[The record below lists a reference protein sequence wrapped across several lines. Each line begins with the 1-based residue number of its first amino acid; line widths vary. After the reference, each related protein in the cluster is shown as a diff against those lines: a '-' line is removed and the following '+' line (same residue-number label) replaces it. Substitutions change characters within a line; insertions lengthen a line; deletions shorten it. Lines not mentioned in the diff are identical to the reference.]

1 MATLQVPVLFDM
13 SGDTIVFGEAA
24 GADFVS
30 SHLEFTLDMTT
41 AANDISLNAA
51 DLSGS
56 ILVGDHE
63 TSDGIFFSS
72 DLQGSTTGIS
82 AIDRLCDRISN
93 AITRGKLVHV
103 PKTGNHS
110 NSGIPMGGRA
120 LRNATGTVDNNA
132 AMNIYSPKYNTSI
145 APIGDEQMLGQA
157 MGRVA
162 CVHLVGHPL
171 SAAMFSDPTQ
181 IQVDV
186 ETDSDQT
193 YLHNSGN
200 VKFYNALAVQLS
212 KVLGGS
218 RATNPLNGGKQSSGR
233 TYTTGRLRNNNRI
246 DDSNDPDGNQA
257 TPLSF
262 IIQEDLEVGDKIQII
277 YNSNT
282 INATITNVLT
292 NGGEKNAIETDWT
305 HNDNSF
311 PAVSVIVGNTG
322 PILDASGVSNI
333 ALKSVFEQL
342 MNVPGRSQI
351 MESRDVTGQPENSL
365 TTVTGGFPVIPG
377 DKLVLFIRPK
387 IQFASQ
393 TEAVESTVL
402 QGFPNRMTF
411 KDLVTPYNVGAQ
423 GTITG
428 QVYSESGSY
437 NGAAVYTSNNSNTPG
452 INPAFDGVVTG
463 TYGWLSP
470 KTYAD
475 NYDKGDYVGT
485 VQTTL
490 AQGGVVAGEWIQVNV
505 GQKVGVSEF
514 TIVPHNKA
522 GALNSIGGR
531 SPYQFRLLKSNNGI
545 AWKIVDR
552 ITVGTSNTD
561 TSNYSN
567 NNTTSATKID
577 KTFTLP
583 NPEVGQYWRLVVEK
597 IYQKTIGDG
606 GNIDGAAA
614 IQELILTGAKF
625 PSEIDIH
632 SDKAAPTE
640 AAIFDISGVQTNVAA
655 IAADISTVFP
665 GNAIT
670 GSASEESKW
679 GWMGS
684 ANSDTVSLETTD
696 ENDVRTIDLH
706 IWKITVT
713 L

>member
-41 AANDISLNAA
+41 EANDISLNAA
-51 DLSGS
+51 DVSGA

-63 TSDGIFFSS
+63 TSDGIFYSS
-72 DLQGSTTGIS
+72 DVSGNTAGNS
-82 AIDRLCDRISN
+82 AIDKLCDRISK

-110 NSGIPMGGRA
+110 NSGIPMGGRS
-120 LRNATGTVDNNA
+120 LRNASGVVDTVTAN
-132 AMNIYSPKYNTSI
+132 NIYSPKYPTSI

-181 IQVDV
+181 IQADV
-186 ETDSDQT
+186 EKDSDQT
-193 YLHNSGN
+193 YTHDSAQ

-218 RATNPLNGGKQSSGR
+218 KAENPLNPGKDGGAG
-233 TYTTGRLRNNNRI
+233 
-246 DDSNDPDGNQA
+246 
-257 TPLSF
+257 
-262 IIQEDLEVGDKIQII
+262 
-277 YNSNT
+277 T
-282 INATITNVLT
+282 IKDV
-292 NGGEKNAIETDWT
+292 
-305 HNDNSF
+305 
-311 PAVSVIVGNTG
+311 
-322 PILDASGVSNI
+322 SGVSNI

-351 MESRDVTGQPENSL
+351 METRDISSNGGPNTQFC
-365 TTVTGGFPVIPG
+365 TTGGFPVIPG

-402 QGFPNRMTF
+402 QAFPNRMTY
-411 KDLVTPYNVGAQ
+411 KDGVTAYNVGAQ

-437 NGAAVYTSNNSNTPG
+437 NGAATYTAAGNSG
-452 INPAFDGVVTG
+452 INPAFDGVDDA

-475 NYDKGDYVGT
+475 DYDKGDYVGS

-505 GQKVGVSEF
+505 GQKVAVSEF

-522 GALNSIGGR
+522 GALSSIGGR

-552 ITVGTSNTD
+552 LTVGTSNTD
-561 TSNYSN
+561 TSNWAT
-567 NNTTSATKID
+567 NNTGTAAKKD

-583 NPEVGQYWRLVVEK
+583 NPEVGQYWRLVIEK
-597 IYQKTIGDG
+597 IYQKTIGAG

-614 IQELILTGAKF
+614 IQELKLIGAKY
-625 PSEIDIH
+625 PSEIDVH

-640 AAIFDISGVQTNVAA
+640 AAIFDISGVGTNVAA
-655 IAADISTVFP
+655 IAADIQTVFP
-665 GNAIT
+665 GNANAGT
-670 GSASEESKW
+670 ASEESKW

-684 ANSDTVSLETTD
+684 ANADSLTLETTD
-696 ENDVRTIDLH
+696 ENDVRTCDLH
-706 IWKITVT
+706 IWKVTVT

>member
-30 SHLEFTLDMTT
+30 SHLEFTLDMTSE
-41 AANDISLNAA
+41 ANDISLNAA
-51 DLSGS
+51 DVSGA

-63 TSDGIFFSS
+63 TSDGIFYSS
-72 DLQGSTTGIS
+72 DVSGNTTGNS
-82 AIDRLCDRISN
+82 AIDKLCDRISK

-120 LRNATGTVDNNA
+120 LRNADGVVDSVA
-132 AMNIYSPKYNTSI
+132 ANNIYSPKYPTSI

-181 IQVDV
+181 IQADV
-186 ETDSDQT
+186 EKDSDQT
-193 YLHNSGN
+193 YTHDSAQ

-218 RATNPLNGGKQSSGR
+218 KADNPLNPGK
-233 TYTTGRLRNNNRI
+233 
-246 DDSNDPDGNQA
+246 DGNA
-257 TPLSF
+257 
-262 IIQEDLEVGDKIQII
+262 G
-277 YNSNT
+277 T
-282 INATITNVLT
+282 IKDV
-292 NGGEKNAIETDWT
+292 
-305 HNDNSF
+305 
-311 PAVSVIVGNTG
+311 
-322 PILDASGVSNI
+322 SGVANI

-351 MESRDVTGQPENSL
+351 METRDISSNGGPNTEFCS
-365 TTVTGGFPVIPG
+365 TGGFPVIPG

-402 QGFPNRMTF
+402 QAFPNRMTY
-411 KDLVTPYNVGAQ
+411 KDGVTAYNVGAQ

-437 NGAAVYTSNNSNTPG
+437 NGAATYTAAGNSG
-452 INPAFDGVVTG
+452 INPAFDGVEDA

-475 NYDKGDYVGT
+475 DYDKGDYIGS

-505 GQKVGVSEF
+505 GQKVAVSEF

-531 SPYQFRLLKSNNGI
+531 SPYQFRLLKSNNGV

-552 ITVGTSNTD
+552 LTVGTSNTD
-561 TSNYSN
+561 TSNWAT
-567 NNTTSATKID
+567 NNTSTAAKKD

-597 IYQKTIGDG
+597 IYQKTIDGTG

-614 IQELILTGAKF
+614 IQELKLIGAKY
-625 PSEIDIH
+625 PSEIDVH

-640 AAIFDISGVQTNVAA
+640 AAIFDISGVGTNVAA
-655 IAADISTVFP
+655 IAADIQTVFP
-665 GNAIT
+665 GNDNA
-670 GSASEESKW
+670 GASSEESRW

-684 ANSDTVSLETTD
+684 ANADSLTLETTD
-696 ENDVRTIDLH
+696 ENDVRTCDLH

>member
-24 GADFVS
+24 GADFVT

-41 AANDISLNAA
+41 LANGVSLNAS
-51 DLSGS
+51 DVSGS

-63 TSDGIFFSS
+63 TTDGIFYSS
-72 DLQGSTTGIS
+72 DVSGNTTGNS
-82 AIDRLCDRISN
+82 AIDKLCDRISK

-110 NSGIPMGGRA
+110 NSGIPMGGRS
-120 LRNATGTVDNNA
+120 LRNASGVVDTVTNN
-132 AMNIYSPKYNTSI
+132 NIYSPKYPTSI
-145 APIGDEQMLGQA
+145 APIGDEQMLGEA

-181 IQVDV
+181 IQADV
-186 ETDSDQT
+186 EKDSDQT
-193 YLHNSGN
+193 YTDNSAQ

-218 RATNPLNGGKQSSGR
+218 KADNPLKPGK
-233 TYTTGRLRNNNRI
+233 
-246 DDSNDPDGNQA
+246 DGNA
-257 TPLSF
+257 
-262 IIQEDLEVGDKIQII
+262 G
-277 YNSNT
+277 T
-282 INATITNVLT
+282 IKDV
-292 NGGEKNAIETDWT
+292 E
-305 HNDNSF
+305 
-311 PAVSVIVGNTG
+311 
-322 PILDASGVSNI
+322 GVANI

-351 MESRDVTGQPENSL
+351 METRDISSNGGPNTEFC
-365 TTVTGGFPVIPG
+365 TTGGFPVIPG

-402 QGFPNRMTF
+402 QAFPNRMTY
-411 KDLVTPYNVGAQ
+411 KDGVTPYNVG
-423 GTITG
+423 TPSTG
-428 QVYSESGSY
+428 GADPNKISGQDYSESGSY
-437 NGAAVYTSNNSNTPG
+437 NGAATYTTAGNSG
-452 INPAFDGVVTG
+452 INPAFDGDVGATTG
-463 TYGWLSP
+463 GYGWLSP

-475 NYDKGDYVGT
+475 DYDKGDYVGS

-505 GQKVGVSEF
+505 GQKVAVSEF

-545 AWKIVDR
+545 TWKIVDR
-552 ITVGTSNTD
+552 LTVGTSNAD
-561 TSNYSN
+561 TSNWAN
-567 NNTTSATKID
+567 NNSSTATKID

-597 IYQKTIGDG
+597 IYQKTIGTG
-606 GNIDGAAA
+606 GNIDGATA
-614 IQELILTGAKF
+614 IQELILTGAKY
-625 PSEIDIH
+625 PSEIDVH

-640 AAIFDISGVQTNVAA
+640 AAIFDISGVGTNVAA
-655 IAADISTVFP
+655 IAADIQTVFP
-665 GNAIT
+665 GNANT
-670 GSASEESKW
+670 GTASEESKW

-684 ANSDTVSLETTD
+684 ANADSLTLETTD
-696 ENDVRTIDLH
+696 ENDVRTCDLH
-706 IWKITVT
+706 IWKVTVT

>member
-24 GADFVS
+24 GADFVT

-41 AANDISLNAA
+41 QANGVSLNAS
-51 DLSGS
+51 DVSGS

-63 TSDGIFFSS
+63 TSDGIFYSS
-72 DLQGSTTGIS
+72 DVSGNTTGNS
-82 AIDRLCDRISN
+82 AIDKLCDRISK

-110 NSGIPMGGRA
+110 NSGIPMGGRS
-120 LRNATGTVDNNA
+120 LRNASGVVDTVTNN
-132 AMNIYSPKYNTSI
+132 NIYSPKYPSSI
-145 APIGDEQMLGQA
+145 APIGDEQMLGEA

-181 IQVDV
+181 IQADV
-186 ETDSDQT
+186 EKDSDQT
-193 YLHNSGN
+193 YTDNSTQ

-218 RATNPLNGGKQSSGR
+218 KADNPLKPGK
-233 TYTTGRLRNNNRI
+233 
-246 DDSNDPDGNQA
+246 DGDA
-257 TPLSF
+257 
-262 IIQEDLEVGDKIQII
+262 G
-277 YNSNT
+277 T
-282 INATITNVLT
+282 IKDT
-292 NGGEKNAIETDWT
+292 E
-305 HNDNSF
+305 
-311 PAVSVIVGNTG
+311 
-322 PILDASGVSNI
+322 GVANI

-351 MESRDVTGQPENSL
+351 METRDISSNGGPNTEFC
-365 TTVTGGFPVIPG
+365 TTGGFPVIPG

-402 QGFPNRMTF
+402 QAFPNRMTF
-411 KDLVTPYNVGAQ
+411 IDGVTPYNVGAQ

-437 NGAAVYTSNNSNTPG
+437 NGAATYTAAGNSG

-475 NYDKGDYVGT
+475 DYDKGDYVGS

-505 GQKVGVSEF
+505 GQKVAVSEF

-522 GALNSIGGR
+522 GALSSIGGR

-545 AWKIVDR
+545 NWKIVDR
-552 ITVGTSNTD
+552 LTVGTSNAD
-561 TSNYSN
+561 TSNWAN
-567 NNTTSATKID
+567 NNSGTAQKSD

-597 IYQKTIGDG
+597 IYQKTIGAG
-606 GNIDGAAA
+606 GNIDGATA
-614 IQELILTGAKF
+614 IQELILTGAKY
-625 PSEIDIH
+625 PSEIDVH

-640 AAIFDISGVQTNVAA
+640 AAIFDISGVGTNVAA
-655 IAADISTVFP
+655 IAADIQTVFP
-665 GNAIT
+665 GNANA
-670 GSASEESKW
+670 GNASEESKW

-684 ANSDTVSLETTD
+684 ANADSLTLETTD
-696 ENDVRTIDLH
+696 ENDVRTCDLH
-706 IWKITVT
+706 IWKVTVT

>member
-41 AANDISLNAA
+41 EANDISLNATDISA
-51 DLSGS
+51 A

-72 DLQGSTTGIS
+72 DASGNTTGNS
-82 AIDRLCDRISN
+82 AIDRLCDRISK

-186 ETDSDQT
+186 ERDSDQT
-193 YLHNSGN
+193 YLHNSAN

-218 RATNPLNGGKQSSGR
+218 KATNPLNPGSG
-233 TYTTGRLRNNNRI
+233 
-246 DDSNDPDGNQA
+246 SN
-257 TPLSF
+257 
-262 IIQEDLEVGDKIQII
+262 IK
-277 YNSNT
+277 
-282 INATITNVLT
+282 
-292 NGGEKNAIETDWT
+292 
-305 HNDNSF
+305 
-311 PAVSVIVGNTG
+311 
-322 PILDASGVSNI
+322 DANGVSNI
-333 ALKSVFEQL
+333 ALKSVYEQL
-342 MNVPGRSQI
+342 MNVPGRAQI
-351 MESRDVTGQPENSL
+351 METRDVTGQPENSDE
-365 TTVTGGFPVIPG
+365 TITGGFPVIPG

-402 QGFPNRMTF
+402 QAFPNRMTF
-411 KDLVTPYNVGAQ
+411 KDGVTAYNVGAQ

-437 NGAAVYTSNNSNTPG
+437 NGAATYTAAGNSG

-475 NYDKGDYVGT
+475 NYDKGDYVGS

-490 AQGGVVAGEWIQVNV
+490 AQGGVVSGEWIQVNI
-505 GQKVGVSEF
+505 GQKVAISEF

-522 GALNSIGGR
+522 GALNTIGGR
-531 SPYQFRLLKSNNGI
+531 SPYQFRLLKSNNGV

-552 ITVGTSNTD
+552 LTVGSSNTD
-561 TSNYSN
+561 TSNYASN
-567 NNTTSATKID
+567 NTSTATKID

-597 IYQKTIGDG
+597 IYQKTIGAG
-606 GNIDGAAA
+606 GNVDGACA
-614 IQELILTGAKF
+614 IQELILTGAKY
-625 PSEIDIH
+625 PSEIDVH

-655 IAADISTVFP
+655 IAADIQTVFP
-665 GNAIT
+665 GNANA

-684 ANSDTVSLETTD
+684 ANSDTLSLETTD
-696 ENDVRTIDLH
+696 ENDVRTVDLH

>member
-24 GADFVS
+24 GADFVT

-41 AANDISLNAA
+41 LTNGVSLNAS
-51 DLSGS
+51 DVSGS

-63 TSDGIFFSS
+63 TSDGIFYSS
-72 DLQGSTTGIS
+72 DVSGNTTGNS
-82 AIDRLCDRISN
+82 AIDKLCDRISK

-110 NSGIPMGGRA
+110 NSGIPMGGRS
-120 LRNATGTVDNNA
+120 LRNASGVVDTVTNN
-132 AMNIYSPKYNTSI
+132 NIYSPKYPTSI
-145 APIGDEQMLGQA
+145 APIGDEQMLGEA

-181 IQVDV
+181 IQADV
-186 ETDSDQT
+186 EKDSDQT
-193 YLHNSGN
+193 YTDNN
-200 VKFYNALAVQLS
+200 TEVKFYNALAVQLS

-218 RATNPLNGGKQSSGR
+218 KADNPLKPGK
-233 TYTTGRLRNNNRI
+233 
-246 DDSNDPDGNQA
+246 DGNA
-257 TPLSF
+257 
-262 IIQEDLEVGDKIQII
+262 G
-277 YNSNT
+277 T
-282 INATITNVLT
+282 I
-292 NGGEKNAIETDWT
+292 K
-305 HNDNSF
+305 
-311 PAVSVIVGNTG
+311 
-322 PILDASGVSNI
+322 DASGVANV

-351 MESRDVTGQPENSL
+351 METRDISSNGGPNTEFC
-365 TTVTGGFPVIPG
+365 TTGGFPVIPG

-402 QGFPNRMTF
+402 QAFPNRMTF
-411 KDLVTPYNVGAQ
+411 KDGVSAYNVGAQ

-437 NGAAVYTSNNSNTPG
+437 NGAATYTAAGNSG
-452 INPAFDGVVTG
+452 INPAFDGVTTG

-475 NYDKGDYVGT
+475 DYYKGDYVGN

-505 GQKVGVSEF
+505 GQKVAISEF

-522 GALNSIGGR
+522 GVLNSIGGR

-545 AWKIVDR
+545 SWKIVDR
-552 ITVGTSNTD
+552 LTVGTSNAD
-561 TSNYSN
+561 TSNWAN
-567 NNTTSATKID
+567 NNSSTAQKID

-583 NPEVGQYWRLVVEK
+583 NPEVGQYWRLVIEK
-597 IYQKTIGDG
+597 IYQKTIGTG

-614 IQELILTGAKF
+614 IQELILTGAKY
-625 PSEIDIH
+625 PSEIDVH

-640 AAIFDISGVQTNVAA
+640 AAIFDISGVGTNVAA
-655 IAADISTVFP
+655 IAADIQTVFP
-665 GNAIT
+665 GNANS
-670 GSASEESKW
+670 GNKSEESKW

-684 ANSDTVSLETTD
+684 ANADSLTLETTD
-696 ENDVRTIDLH
+696 ENDVRTCDLH
-706 IWKITVT
+706 IWKVTVT

>member
-41 AANDISLNAA
+41 LTNGVSLNAA
-51 DLSGS
+51 DVSGS

-63 TSDGIFFSS
+63 TSDGIFYSS
-72 DLQGSTTGIS
+72 DVSGNTTGNS
-82 AIDRLCDRISN
+82 AIDKLCDRISK
-93 AITRGKLVHV
+93 AITRGKLVHI

-110 NSGIPMGGRA
+110 NSGIPMGGRS
-120 LRNATGTVDNNA
+120 LRNASGVVDSVTNN
-132 AMNIYSPKYNTSI
+132 NIYSPKYPTSI

-181 IQVDV
+181 IQADV
-186 ETDSDQT
+186 EKDSDQT
-193 YLHNSGN
+193 YTDNSAQ

-218 RATNPLNGGKQSSGR
+218 KANNPLKPGK
-233 TYTTGRLRNNNRI
+233 
-246 DDSNDPDGNQA
+246 DNDAG
-257 TPLSF
+257 
-262 IIQEDLEVGDKIQII
+262 
-277 YNSNT
+277 T
-282 INATITNVLT
+282 IKDV
-292 NGGEKNAIETDWT
+292 
-305 HNDNSF
+305 
-311 PAVSVIVGNTG
+311 
-322 PILDASGVSNI
+322 SGVANI

-351 MESRDVTGQPENSL
+351 METRDISSNGGPNTEFC
-365 TTVTGGFPVIPG
+365 TTGGFPVIPG

-402 QGFPNRMTF
+402 QAFPNRMTF
-411 KDLVTPYNVGAQ
+411 KDGFTPFNVGAQ

-428 QVYSESGSY
+428 QIYSESGSY
-437 NGAAVYTSNNSNTPG
+437 NGAATYTAAGNSG
-452 INPAFDGVVTG
+452 INPAFDGNIGATTG

-475 NYDKGDYVGT
+475 DYDKGDYVGA

-505 GQKVGVSEF
+505 GEKVAISEF

-545 AWKIVDR
+545 SWKIVDR
-552 ITVGTSNTD
+552 LTVGTSNAD
-561 TSNYSN
+561 TSNWAN
-567 NNTTSATKID
+567 NNSSTATKIH

-597 IYQKTIGDG
+597 IYQKTIETG

-614 IQELILTGAKF
+614 IQELILTGGKF
-625 PSEIDIH
+625 PLNVDTH

-640 AAIFDISGVQTNVAA
+640 AAIFDISGVGTNVAA
-655 IAADISTVFP
+655 IAADIQTVFP
-665 GNAIT
+665 GNANT
-670 GSASEESKW
+670 GEKSEESKW

-684 ANSDTVSLETTD
+684 ANADSLTLETTD
-696 ENDVRTIDLH
+696 ENDVRTCDLH

>member
-41 AANDISLNAA
+41 EANDISLNAA
-51 DLSGS
+51 DVSGA

-63 TSDGIFFSS
+63 TSDGIFYSS
-72 DLQGSTTGIS
+72 DVSGNTAGNS
-82 AIDRLCDRISN
+82 AIDKLCDRISK

-110 NSGIPMGGRA
+110 NSGIPMGGRS
-120 LRNATGTVDNNA
+120 LRNASGVVDTVTAN
-132 AMNIYSPKYNTSI
+132 NIYSPKYPTSI

-181 IQVDV
+181 IQADV
-186 ETDSDQT
+186 EKDSDQT
-193 YLHNSGN
+193 YTHDSAQ

-218 RATNPLNGGKQSSGR
+218 KAENPLNPGK
-233 TYTTGRLRNNNRI
+233 
-246 DDSNDPDGNQA
+246 DGNA
-257 TPLSF
+257 
-262 IIQEDLEVGDKIQII
+262 G
-277 YNSNT
+277 T
-282 INATITNVLT
+282 I
-292 NGGEKNAIETDWT
+292 K
-305 HNDNSF
+305 
-311 PAVSVIVGNTG
+311 
-322 PILDASGVSNI
+322 DASGVANI

-351 MESRDVTGQPENSL
+351 METRDISSNGGPNTEFC
-365 TTVTGGFPVIPG
+365 TTGGFPVIPG

-387 IQFASQ
+387 IQFAPQ

-402 QGFPNRMTF
+402 QAFPNRMTF
-411 KDLVTPYNVGAQ
+411 KDGTTPYNVGEQ

-437 NGAAVYTSNNSNTPG
+437 NGAATYTAAGNSG
-452 INPAFDGVVTG
+452 INPAFDGVDNA

-475 NYDKGDYVGT
+475 NYDKGDYIGS

-490 AQGGVVAGEWIQVNV
+490 AQGGVVAGEWIQVNI
-505 GQKVGVSEF
+505 GQKVAVSEF

-561 TSNYSN
+561 TSNWAT
-567 NNTTSATKID
+567 NNTSTAAKKD

-583 NPEVGQYWRLVVEK
+583 NPEVGQYWRLVIEK
-597 IYQKTIGDG
+597 IYQKTIGAG

-614 IQELILTGAKF
+614 IQELKLIGAKY
-625 PSEIDIH
+625 PSEIDVH

-640 AAIFDISGVQTNVAA
+640 AAIFDISGVGTNVAA
-655 IAADISTVFP
+655 IAADIQTVFP
-665 GNAIT
+665 GNANAGT
-670 GSASEESKW
+670 ASEESKW

-684 ANSDTVSLETTD
+684 ANADSLTLETTD
-696 ENDVRTIDLH
+696 ENDVRTCDLH
-706 IWKITVT
+706 IWKVTVT

>member
-41 AANDISLNAA
+41 QANDISLNAA
-51 DLSGS
+51 DVSGS

-63 TSDGIFFSS
+63 TSDGIFYSS
-72 DLQGSTTGIS
+72 DVSGNTTGNS
-82 AIDRLCDRISN
+82 AIDKLCDRISK

-103 PKTGNHS
+103 PKTGNTS
-110 NSGIPMGGRA
+110 NSGIPMGGRS
-120 LRNATGTVDNNA
+120 LRNATGVVDGVTNN
-132 AMNIYSPKYNTSI
+132 NIYSPKYPTSI

-193 YLHNSGN
+193 YTHDSAQ

-218 RATNPLNGGKQSSGR
+218 KSANPLKPG
-233 TYTTGRLRNNNRI
+233 
-246 DDSNDPDGNQA
+246 ND
-257 TPLSF
+257 
-262 IIQEDLEVGDKIQII
+262 GDAG
-277 YNSNT
+277 T
-282 INATITNVLT
+282 IR
-292 NGGEKNAIETDWT
+292 
-305 HNDNSF
+305 
-311 PAVSVIVGNTG
+311 
-322 PILDASGVSNI
+322 DASGVSNV

-351 MESRDVTGQPENSL
+351 METRDISSNGGPNTAFC
-365 TTVTGGFPVIPG
+365 TTGGFPVIPG

-402 QGFPNRMTF
+402 QAFPNRMTF
-411 KDLVTPYNVGAQ
+411 KDGFSPFNVGAQ
-423 GTITG
+423 GGITG

-437 NGAAVYTSNNSNTPG
+437 NSSALYTAAGNSG
-452 INPAFDGVVTG
+452 INPAFSGVVTG

-475 NYDKGDYVGT
+475 DYDKGEYVGSA
-485 VQTTL
+485 QTTL
-490 AQGGVVAGEWIQVNV
+490 AQGGIVAGEWIQVNV
-505 GQKVGVSEF
+505 GEKVAVSEF
-514 TIVPHNKA
+514 TIVPHNDTNNKS
-522 GALNSIGGR
+522 SIGGR
-531 SPYQFRLLKSNNGI
+531 SPYQFRILKSNNGV

-552 ITVGTSNTD
+552 LTVGTSNTD
-561 TSNYSN
+561 TSNWAT
-567 NNTTSATKID
+567 NNTTGAQKID

-583 NPEVGQYWRLVVEK
+583 NPEVGQYWRVVIEK
-597 IYQKTIGDG
+597 IYQKTIGAG

-614 IQELILTGAKF
+614 IQELILTGGRYPANV
-625 PSEIDIH
+625 DTH
-632 SDKAAPTE
+632 ADKAAPTE
-640 AAIFDISGVQTNVAA
+640 ASIFDISGVGTNVAA
-655 IAADISTVFP
+655 IAANIETVFP
-665 GNAIT
+665 GNANA
-670 GSASEESKW
+670 GNKSEESKW

-684 ANSDTVSLETTD
+684 ANSDSLTLETTD
-696 ENDVRTIDLH
+696 ENDVRTCDLH
-706 IWKITVT
+706 IWKVTVT

>member
-41 AANDISLNAA
+41 EANDISLNATDISA
-51 DLSGS
+51 A

-72 DLQGSTTGIS
+72 DTSGNTTGNS
-82 AIDRLCDRISN
+82 AIDRLCDRISK

-103 PKTGNHS
+103 PKTGNAS

-120 LRNATGTVDNNA
+120 LRNATGTVDNNT

-186 ETDSDQT
+186 ERDSDQT
-193 YLHNSGN
+193 YLHESAN

-218 RATNPLNGGKQSSGR
+218 KATNPLNPGSG
-233 TYTTGRLRNNNRI
+233 
-246 DDSNDPDGNQA
+246 SN
-257 TPLSF
+257 
-262 IIQEDLEVGDKIQII
+262 IK
-277 YNSNT
+277 
-282 INATITNVLT
+282 
-292 NGGEKNAIETDWT
+292 
-305 HNDNSF
+305 
-311 PAVSVIVGNTG
+311 
-322 PILDASGVSNI
+322 DASGVSNI
-333 ALKSVFEQL
+333 ALKSVYEQL
-342 MNVPGRSQI
+342 MNVPGRAQI
-351 MESRDVTGQPENSL
+351 METRDVTGQPENSDE
-365 TTVTGGFPVIPG
+365 TITGGFPVIPG

-402 QGFPNRMTF
+402 QAFPNRMTF
-411 KDLVTPYNVGAQ
+411 KDGVTPYNVGAQ

-437 NGAAVYTSNNSNTPG
+437 NGAATYTAAGNSG

-475 NYDKGDYVGT
+475 NYDKGDYVGS

-505 GQKVGVSEF
+505 GQKVAVSEF

-531 SPYQFRLLKSNNGI
+531 SPYQFRLLKSNNGV

-552 ITVGTSNTD
+552 LTVGNSNTD
-561 TSNYSN
+561 TSNYASD
-567 NNTTSATKID
+567 NTNSATKID

-597 IYQKTIGDG
+597 IYKKTIGDG

-625 PSEIDIH
+625 PSQIDVH

-655 IAADISTVFP
+655 IAADIQTVFP
-665 GNAIT
+665 GNAYA
-670 GSASEESKW
+670 GSSSEESKW

-684 ANSDTVSLETTD
+684 ANSDTLSLETTD
-696 ENDVRTIDLH
+696 ENDVRTVDLH

>member
-41 AANDISLNAA
+41 EANDISLNAA
-51 DLSGS
+51 DVSGS

-63 TSDGIFFSS
+63 TSDGIFYSS
-72 DLQGSTTGIS
+72 DVSGNTTGNS
-82 AIDRLCDRISN
+82 AIDKLCDRISK

-110 NSGIPMGGRA
+110 NSGIPMGGRS
-120 LRNATGTVDNNA
+120 LRNASGVVDTVTAN
-132 AMNIYSPKYNTSI
+132 NIYSPKYPTSI

-181 IQVDV
+181 IQADV
-186 ETDSDQT
+186 EKDSDQT
-193 YLHNSGN
+193 YTHDSAQ

-218 RATNPLNGGKQSSGR
+218 KAENPLNPGK
-233 TYTTGRLRNNNRI
+233 
-246 DDSNDPDGNQA
+246 DGNA
-257 TPLSF
+257 
-262 IIQEDLEVGDKIQII
+262 G
-277 YNSNT
+277 T
-282 INATITNVLT
+282 I
-292 NGGEKNAIETDWT
+292 K
-305 HNDNSF
+305 
-311 PAVSVIVGNTG
+311 
-322 PILDASGVSNI
+322 DASGVANI

-351 MESRDVTGQPENSL
+351 METRDISSNGGPNTEFC
-365 TTVTGGFPVIPG
+365 TTGGFPVIPG

-402 QGFPNRMTF
+402 QAFPNRMTY
-411 KDLVTPYNVGAQ
+411 KDGVTAYNVGAQ

-428 QVYSESGSY
+428 QVYTESGSY
-437 NGAAVYTSNNSNTPG
+437 NSVATYTAAGNSG
-452 INPAFDGVVTG
+452 INPAFDGVATG

-475 NYDKGDYVGT
+475 NYDKGDYVGS

-490 AQGGVVAGEWIQVNV
+490 AQGGVVAGEWIQVNI
-505 GQKVGVSEF
+505 GQKVAVSEF

-531 SPYQFRLLKSNNGI
+531 SPYQFRLLKSNNGVN
-545 AWKIVDR
+545 WKIVDR
-552 ITVGTSNTD
+552 LTVGTSNTD
-561 TSNYSN
+561 TSNWAT
-567 NNTTSATKID
+567 NNTSTATKKN

-597 IYQKTIGDG
+597 IYQKTIGAG

-614 IQELILTGAKF
+614 IQELILTGAKY
-625 PSEIDIH
+625 PSEIDVH

-640 AAIFDISGVQTNVAA
+640 AAIFDISGVGTNVAA
-655 IAADISTVFP
+655 IAADIQTVFP
-665 GNAIT
+665 GNANAGT
-670 GSASEESKW
+670 ASEESKW

-684 ANSDTVSLETTD
+684 ANADSLTLETTD
-696 ENDVRTIDLH
+696 ENDVRTCDLH
-706 IWKITVT
+706 IWKVTVT

>member
-41 AANDISLNAA
+41 EANDISLNAA
-51 DLSGS
+51 DVSGA

-63 TSDGIFFSS
+63 TSDGIFYSS
-72 DLQGSTTGIS
+72 DVSGNTAGNS
-82 AIDRLCDRISN
+82 AIDKLCDRISK

-110 NSGIPMGGRA
+110 NSGIPMGGRS
-120 LRNATGTVDNNA
+120 LRNADGVVDTVSAN
-132 AMNIYSPKYNTSI
+132 NIYSPKYPTSI

-181 IQVDV
+181 IQADV
-186 ETDSDQT
+186 EKDSDQT
-193 YLHNSGN
+193 YTHDSAQ

-218 RATNPLNGGKQSSGR
+218 KADNPLNPGKDGGAG
-233 TYTTGRLRNNNRI
+233 
-246 DDSNDPDGNQA
+246 
-257 TPLSF
+257 
-262 IIQEDLEVGDKIQII
+262 
-277 YNSNT
+277 T
-282 INATITNVLT
+282 IKDV
-292 NGGEKNAIETDWT
+292 
-305 HNDNSF
+305 
-311 PAVSVIVGNTG
+311 
-322 PILDASGVSNI
+322 SGVANI

-351 MESRDVTGQPENSL
+351 METRDISSNGGPNTQFC
-365 TTVTGGFPVIPG
+365 TTGGFPVIPG

-402 QGFPNRMTF
+402 QAFPNRMTY
-411 KDLVTPYNVGAQ
+411 KDGVTAYNVGAQ

-437 NGAAVYTSNNSNTPG
+437 NGAATYTAAGNAG
-452 INPAFDGVVTG
+452 INPAFDGVVDA

-475 NYDKGDYVGT
+475 DYNKGDYVGS

-505 GQKVGVSEF
+505 GQKVAVSEF
-514 TIVPHNKA
+514 TIVPHNKS

-531 SPYQFRLLKSNNGI
+531 SPYQFRLLKSNNGV

-552 ITVGTSNTD
+552 LTVGTSNTD
-561 TSNYSN
+561 TSNWAT
-567 NNTTSATKID
+567 NNTSTAAKKD

-583 NPEVGQYWRLVVEK
+583 NPEVGQYWRLVIEK

-614 IQELILTGAKF
+614 IQELILTGAKY
-625 PSEIDIH
+625 PSEIDVH

-640 AAIFDISGVQTNVAA
+640 AAIFDISGVGTNVAA
-655 IAADISTVFP
+655 IAADIQTVFP
-665 GNAIT
+665 GNANSGT
-670 GSASEESKW
+670 ASEESKW

-684 ANSDTVSLETTD
+684 ANADSLTLETTD
-696 ENDVRTIDLH
+696 ENDVRTCDLH
-706 IWKITVT
+706 IWKVTVT

>member
-41 AANDISLNAA
+41 GTNDISLNAA
-51 DLSGS
+51 DISGA

-63 TSDGIFFSS
+63 TSDGIFYSS
-72 DLQGSTTGIS
+72 DVSGNTSGNS
-82 AIDRLCDRISN
+82 AIDKLCDRISK

-120 LRNATGTVDNNA
+120 LRNATGVVDTVTAN
-132 AMNIYSPKYNTSI
+132 NIYSPKYPTSI

-181 IQVDV
+181 IQADV
-186 ETDSDQT
+186 EKDSDQT
-193 YLHNSGN
+193 YTHDSAQ

-218 RATNPLNGGKQSSGR
+218 KADNPLKPGK
-233 TYTTGRLRNNNRI
+233 
-246 DDSNDPDGNQA
+246 D
-257 TPLSF
+257 
-262 IIQEDLEVGDKIQII
+262 
-277 YNSNT
+277 
-282 INATITNVLT
+282 
-292 NGGEKNAIETDWT
+292 
-305 HNDNSF
+305 
-311 PAVSVIVGNTG
+311 GNTG
-322 PILDASGVSNI
+322 TIKDASGVANV

-351 MESRDVTGQPENSL
+351 METRDISSNGGPNTEFC
-365 TTVTGGFPVIPG
+365 TTGGFPVIPG

-402 QGFPNRMTF
+402 QAFPNRMTY
-411 KDLVTPYNVGAQ
+411 KNGVTAYNVGAQ

-437 NGAAVYTSNNSNTPG
+437 SGAATYTAAGNAG
-452 INPAFDGVVTG
+452 INPAFNGVDDA

-475 NYDKGDYVGT
+475 DYDKGDYVGS

-490 AQGGVVAGEWIQVNV
+490 AQGGVVAGEWIQVNI
-505 GQKVGVSEF
+505 GQKVAISEF
-514 TIVPHNKA
+514 TVVPHNKS

-561 TSNYSN
+561 TSNWAT
-567 NNTTSATKID
+567 NNTGTAEKKD
-577 KTFTLP
+577 KTFILP
-583 NPEVGQYWRLVVEK
+583 NPEVGQYWRLVIEK
-597 IYQKTIGDG
+597 IYQKTIGAG

-614 IQELILTGAKF
+614 IQELKLTGAKY
-625 PSEIDIH
+625 PSEIDVH

-640 AAIFDISGVQTNVAA
+640 AAIFDISGVGTNVAA
-655 IAADISTVFP
+655 IAADIQTVFP
-665 GNAIT
+665 GNANAGT
-670 GSASEESKW
+670 ASEESKW

-684 ANSDTVSLETTD
+684 ANADSLTLETTD
-696 ENDVRTIDLH
+696 ENDVRTCDLH
-706 IWKITVT
+706 IWKVTVT